1 MPKPYNTVDGY
12 YMYGISEYDQP
23 SIPYY
28 NASIYHKGDI
38 REFPCKAIKDDGAP
52 YLEYITPNCCL
63 TCKKCNGINRTT
75 LVNTFVNIQ
84 SYIDKILVI
93 KLYGIT
99 KDLDKTIKLKIGNKY
114 CISYITERGLATV
127 TGVFKEISENTPDEC
142 ITYIGN
148 FGNIT
153 TTAYIGLD
161 CSTEGQSDKRLIYI
175 ESIRNIQEIYDEND
189 DPYNDLTQEEKIIK
203 SYSDLQTTIEAINII
218 LNNKPTEDEEEQ
230 NNQSQPQTP
239 PPHPPIPHYPNNSVS
254 VWTGPYIV
262 GARPAF
268 FPVPPPPPPLNLPN
282 KSSDNKQSINYE
294 ELLNKLNGIK
304 DMLDSFITTY
314 INKENENNTPDNNN
328 CDCNDDQENNG

>member
-175 ESIRNIQEIYDEND
+175 GSIRNIQEIYDEND

-203 SYSDLQTTIEAINII
+203 SYSDLQTTIESINEFIE
-218 LNNKPTEDEEEQ
+218 NGEFNYKE
-230 NNQSQPQTP
+230 
-239 PPHPPIPHYPNNSVS
+239 NSL
-254 VWTGPYIV
+254 Y
-262 GARPAF
+262 F
-268 FPVPPPPPPLNLPN
+268 PPPPPPPPQPSGPYIIGARPSPPPPPNQEFPIIINENKETVVEPPVELTILLEKMNVIKGMLN
-282 KSSDNKQSINYE
+282 
-294 ELLNKLNGIK
+294 
-304 DMLDSFITTY
+304 SFITEY
-314 INKENENNTPDNNN
+314 INKENENTNIDNT
-328 CDCNDDQENNG
+328 DCNDNTNNNG

>member
-175 ESIRNIQEIYDEND
+175 GSIRNIQEIYDEND

-203 SYSDLQTTIEAINII
+203 SYSDLQTTIESINEFIE
-218 LNNKPTEDEEEQ
+218 NGEFNYKE
-230 NNQSQPQTP
+230 
-239 PPHPPIPHYPNNSVS
+239 NSL
-254 VWTGPYIV
+254 Y
-262 GARPAF
+262 F
-268 FPVPPPPPPLNLPN
+268 PPPPPPPPQPSGPYIIGARPSPPPPPNQEFPIIINENKETVVEPPVELTNLLEKMNVIKGMLN
-282 KSSDNKQSINYE
+282 
-294 ELLNKLNGIK
+294 
-304 DMLDSFITTY
+304 SFITEY

>member
-175 ESIRNIQEIYDEND
+175 GSIRNIQEIYDEND
-189 DPYNDLTQEEKIIK
+189 DPYNNLTQEEKIIK
-203 SYSDLQTTIEAINII
+203 SYSDLQTTIESINEFIE
-218 LNNKPTEDEEEQ
+218 NGEFNYKE
-230 NNQSQPQTP
+230 
-239 PPHPPIPHYPNNSVS
+239 NSL
-254 VWTGPYIV
+254 Y
-262 GARPAF
+262 F
-268 FPVPPPPPPLNLPN
+268 PPPPPPPPQPSGPYIIGARPSPPPPPNQEFPIIINENKETVVEPPVELTILLEKMNVIKGMLN
-282 KSSDNKQSINYE
+282 
-294 ELLNKLNGIK
+294 
-304 DMLDSFITTY
+304 SFITEY

>member
-175 ESIRNIQEIYDEND
+175 GSIRNIQEIYDEND

-203 SYSDLQTTIEAINII
+203 SYSDLQTTIESINEFIE
-218 LNNKPTEDEEEQ
+218 NGEFNYKE
-230 NNQSQPQTP
+230 
-239 PPHPPIPHYPNNSVS
+239 NSL
-254 VWTGPYIV
+254 Y
-262 GARPAF
+262 F
-268 FPVPPPPPPLNLPN
+268 PPPPPPPPQPSGPYIIGARPSPPPPPNQEFPIIINENKETVVEPPVELTNLLEKMN
-282 KSSDNKQSINYE
+282 V
-294 ELLNKLNGIK
+294 IK
-304 DMLDSFITTY
+304 GMLDSFITTY

-328 CDCNDDQENNG
+328 CDCNDGQENNG

>member
-175 ESIRNIQEIYDEND
+175 GSIRNIQEIYDEND

-203 SYSDLQTTIEAINII
+203 SYSDLQTTIESINEFIE
-218 LNNKPTEDEEEQ
+218 NGEFNYKE
-230 NNQSQPQTP
+230 
-239 PPHPPIPHYPNNSVS
+239 NSL
-254 VWTGPYIV
+254 Y
-262 GARPAF
+262 F
-268 FPVPPPPPPLNLPN
+268 PPPPPPPPQPSGPYIIGARPSPPPPPNQEFPIIINENKETVVEPPVELTILLEKMNVIKGMLN
-282 KSSDNKQSINYE
+282 
-294 ELLNKLNGIK
+294 
-304 DMLDSFITTY
+304 SFITEY

>member
-114 CISYITERGLATV
+114 CISYITEKGLATV

-175 ESIRNIQEIYDEND
+175 GSIRNIQEIYDEND

-203 SYSDLQTTIEAINII
+203 SYSDLQTTIESINEFIE
-218 LNNKPTEDEEEQ
+218 NGEFNYKE
-230 NNQSQPQTP
+230 
-239 PPHPPIPHYPNNSVS
+239 NSL
-254 VWTGPYIV
+254 Y
-262 GARPAF
+262 F
-268 FPVPPPPPPLNLPN
+268 PPPPPPPPQPSGPYIIGARPSPPPPPNQEFPIIINENKETVVEPPVELTILLEKMNVIKGMLN
-282 KSSDNKQSINYE
+282 
-294 ELLNKLNGIK
+294 
-304 DMLDSFITTY
+304 SFITEY